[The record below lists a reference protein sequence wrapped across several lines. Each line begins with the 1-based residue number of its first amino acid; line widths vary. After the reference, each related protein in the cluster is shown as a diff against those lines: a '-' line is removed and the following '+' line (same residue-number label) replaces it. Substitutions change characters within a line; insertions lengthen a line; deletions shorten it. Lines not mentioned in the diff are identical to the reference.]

1 MDRSDSDL
9 LLSEEQAILQKTLR
23 DFVAER
29 VTPAAE
35 ALDHDAV
42 HPDALVAGMAEL
54 GLFGILVPTDA
65 GGVGMGHLAH
75 GLAVEELACGAGGL
89 GAILAAHGLAADALV
104 GSGIASPLI
113 ADAAS
118 GAALLAPA
126 LQEDDAQ
133 LVTTEAASVDGGW
146 VLTGRKV
153 QVAFPG
159 RAAAFV
165 VLAREDKSY
174 ALFLALAGAAGL
186 RHDGPD
192 ERLSLNC
199 LETGTV
205 VLDRTP
211 ATRLGGADLV
221 SRVLASARIAVSC
234 LLAGIGRGAV
244 AAAMKYAH
252 ERKQFDR
259 FLHEFVAM
267 QERMSRGDARVEAAR
282 ALAHG
287 AARLRDRG
295 EPCGLAAARA
305 RLVAG
310 EAAMSAA
317 DDALQVFG
325 GYGFSREYPAER
337 FYRDARF
344 GGFGESHPPA
354 LYLNI
359 TKGIAP

>member
-1 MDRSDSDL
+1 
-9 LLSEEQAILQKTLR
+9 
-23 DFVAER
+23 
-29 VTPAAE
+29 
-35 ALDHDAV
+35 
-42 HPDALVAGMAEL
+42 
-54 GLFGILVPTDA
+54 
-65 GGVGMGHLAH
+65 
-75 GLAVEELACGAGGL
+75 
-89 GAILAAHGLAADALV
+89 
-104 GSGIASPLI
+104 
-113 ADAAS
+113 
-118 GAALLAPA
+118 LLAPA

-133 LVTTEAASVDGGW
+133 LVTAEAVAVGGAYT
-146 VLTGRKV
+146 VTGRKV
-153 QVAFPG
+153 QVALPG

-174 ALFLALAGAAGL
+174 ALFLVEGSAAGVRHEGPDARLALA
-186 RHDGPD
+186 
-192 ERLSLNC
+192 C
-199 LETGTV
+199 LETGTLI
-205 VLDRTP
+205 LDGAP
-211 ATRLGGADLV
+211 AVKLGGADLIA
-221 SRVLASARIAVSC
+221 RVLASARIAVSC

-244 AAAMKYAH
+244 TAAMKYAH

-267 QERMSRGDARVEAAR
+267 QERLSRGDARVEAAR

-295 EPCGLAAARA
+295 DACGLAAARA

-310 EAAMSAA
+310 EAAMTAA

-344 GGFGESHPPA
+344 SGFGESHPPA

-359 TKGIAP
+359 TKGLAP